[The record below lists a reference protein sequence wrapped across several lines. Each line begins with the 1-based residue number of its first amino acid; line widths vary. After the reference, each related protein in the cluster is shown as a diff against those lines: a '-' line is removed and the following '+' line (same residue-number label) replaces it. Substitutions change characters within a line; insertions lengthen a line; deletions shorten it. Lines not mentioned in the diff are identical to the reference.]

1 MHWISRLIAFTA
13 VLTPALPSAALAQR
27 RADVSPERPVVTA
40 RRDAKPATQN
50 PDQPAARATTGPKW
64 SFFGGV
70 ASGDNPYDMGLAVGG
85 TGRWQQSNWPVAFRG
100 DAYFAHHS
108 GGISEQFGGYDI
120 SVNIFGM
127 MGNAEYAFPTQSR
140 LKPYAFGGLGLFY
153 SKVNLDYDG
162 VFDAYDSST
171 DLGFGIG
178 GGMHLTEKFGLELRF
193 MDLGGFST
201 IPLLAVWHF

>member
-1 MHWISRLIAFTA
+1 MHWISRVIAFTA
-13 VLTPALPSAALAQR
+13 VITPALPSAALAQR
-27 RADVSPERPVVTA
+27 RADVSP
-40 RRDAKPATQN
+40 
-50 PDQPAARATTGPKW
+50 PAARATTGPKW

-108 GGISEQFGGYDI
+108 GGIGEQFGGYDI

-127 MGNAEYAFPTQSR
+127 MGNAEYAFPTKSR

-153 SKVNLDYDG
+153 SNVNLEYDG
-162 VFDAYDSST
+162 VFDADDSST